1 MKTLGIAVGLC
12 LVMSQAGAVS
22 AKSLEDV
29 LKEKG
34 VISEEDYQEV
44 MKSAAVT
51 YKPGT
56 GINLTSADGKF
67 STSIGGFMQAR
78 YTLLNYDDANGAPAQ
93 QRSRTFEVKRAK
105 LIVSGHAFSKD
116 VTYNLTTNFS
126 NISGGT
132 TKNGGLL
139 ENAWINYKL
148 IDELQVRAGQDKVQ
162 FGRQWLTPATALQF
176 IDQSHVT
183 VAFAPTY
190 DTGVNL
196 NGKIAKGLFT
206 YSVGASGGLG
216 QNYVRSTEN
225 NAFAAR
231 ITVNPFGVMKNSES
245 DVENSDKPLLSI
257 GSSFY
262 RNTVTESE
270 ASTANTNNSLGFLK
284 KKSGWFALNNK
295 GSVSATSKE
304 EIDFNLF
311 SVDTAF
317 KWRGLSLT
325 GEFMTG
331 EGEMQRNNYKLHALG
346 AYAQAGYMIIPKTV
360 ELAYRYA
367 YLDPNRDAGNDHWVE
382 NSMAVSW
389 YIKEHNLKLQA
400 DYTAIHKQSAI
411 ASTSGSQP
419 TDDKQ
424 VRLQLQLVF

>member
-1 MKTLGIAVGLC
+1 MKRLGIAVGLF
-12 LVMSQAGAVS
+12 MITSQAGTVS

-34 VISEEDYQEV
+34 VLSEEDYKEV
-44 MKSAAVT
+44 MKSTAVK
-51 YKPGT
+51 YKPGE
-56 GINLTSADGKF
+56 GINLTSADGNF

-78 YTLLNYDDANGAPAQ
+78 YTFLNYDDVNGAPAQ
-93 QRSRTFEVKRAK
+93 KNSSLFEVKRAK

-126 NISGGT
+126 NISGGA

-139 ENAWINYKL
+139 ENAWINYKWR
-148 IDELQVRAGQDKVQ
+148 DELQIRTGQDKVQ
-162 FGRQWLTPATALQF
+162 FGRQWLTLATALQF

-183 VAFAPTY
+183 VDFAPTY

-206 YSVGASGGLG
+206 YSVAGSGGLG
-216 QNYVRSTEN
+216 QNYVRSTDN

-231 ITVNPFGVMKNSES
+231 ITANPFGVMKNSES
-245 DVENSDKPLLSI
+245 DVENNEKPLLSI

-262 RNTVTESE
+262 HNTVSESE
-270 ASTANTNNSLGFLK
+270 ASTANANNSLGFLK
-284 KKSGWFALNNK
+284 KKAGWFALNNK
-295 GSVSATSKE
+295 GSVSATGKE
-304 EIDFNLF
+304 DIDFNMF
-311 SVDTAF
+311 SLDTAF
-317 KWRGLSLT
+317 KWRGLYLT
-325 GEFMTG
+325 GEYMSA
-331 EGEMQRNNYKLHALG
+331 EGDIQRNSYKQRAMG
-346 AYAQAGYMIIPKTV
+346 FYTQAGYMIIPKTV

-367 YLDPNRDAGNDHWVE
+367 YLDPNRDAGNDHWIE

-411 ASTSGSQP
+411 ASTSGTQP
-419 TDDKQ
+419 TDDNQ
-424 VRLQLQLVF
+424 ARVQLQLVF

>member
-1 MKTLGIAVGLC
+1 MKRLGIAVGL
-12 LVMSQAGAVS
+12 LMITSQAGTVS

-44 MKSAAVT
+44 MKSATVK

-78 YTLLNYDDANGAPAQ
+78 YSFLNYDDVNGAPTQ
-93 QRSRTFEVKRAK
+93 KNSSQFEVKRAK
-105 LIVSGHAFSKD
+105 LTVSGHAFSKD

-126 NISGGT
+126 NISGGA

-139 ENAWINYKL
+139 ENAWVNYKWR
-148 IDELQVRAGQDKVQ
+148 DELQIRAGQAKVQ
-162 FGRQWLTPATALQF
+162 FGRQWLTSSTSLQF
-176 IDQSHVT
+176 VDQSHVT

-196 NGKIAKGLFT
+196 SGKIAKGLFT
-206 YSVGASGGLG
+206 YDVGASGGLG

-245 DVENSDKPLLSI
+245 DVENSEKPLLSI

-270 ASTANTNNSLGFLK
+270 ASTANTKNSLGFLK
-284 KKSGWFALNNK
+284 KKTGWFSLNNK
-295 GSVSATSKE
+295 GSVNATSKE
-304 EIDFNLF
+304 NIDFNLV
-311 SVDTAF
+311 SLDTAF

-325 GEFMTG
+325 GECMTG
-331 EGEMQRNNYKLHALG
+331 EGDMQRNNYKQRALG
-346 AYAQAGYMIIPKTV
+346 FYAQAGYMIIPKTV

-367 YLDPNRDAGNDHWVE
+367 YLDPNRDVGNDHWIE

-389 YIKEHNLKLQA
+389 YIKQHNLKLQA

-411 ASTSGSQP
+411 ASTSGTQP
-419 TDDKQ
+419 TDDNQ
-424 VRLQLQLVF
+424 ARVQLQMVF